1 EKLYKYFHPQCL
13 LAVLSSM
20 AVVVVLEE
28 CGTCQTN
35 DVACLNTTHY
45 RFCGENV
52 APNQVAQCPSGQV
65 CTSLAIFCIDE
76 GLVDATCS
84 DSAANGSCPS
94 CDGSSM
100 FVCTSR
106 TTFQMC
112 NGTSL
117 TSQVTKCK
125 DNKVCSIRSGKYCVD
140 LCEVGDSV
148 ECDREAPL

>member
-1 EKLYKYFHPQCL
+1 
-13 LAVLSSM
+13 M
-20 AVVVVLEE
+20 AVVVVLGE

-45 RFCGENV
+45 KFCGENV
-52 APNQVAQCPSGQV
+52 APDQIAQCPTGQV
-65 CTSLAIFCIDE
+65 CTSLAIVCIDE
-76 GLVDATCS
+76 GLVEATCS
-84 DSAANGSCPS
+84 DTPADGSCLS

-112 NGTSL
+112 NGTSV

-125 DNKVCSIRSGKYCVD
+125 DNKVCSIKSGKYCVD
-140 LCEVGDSV
+140 LCEAGDSI
-148 ECDREAPL
+148 ECNREAPLES